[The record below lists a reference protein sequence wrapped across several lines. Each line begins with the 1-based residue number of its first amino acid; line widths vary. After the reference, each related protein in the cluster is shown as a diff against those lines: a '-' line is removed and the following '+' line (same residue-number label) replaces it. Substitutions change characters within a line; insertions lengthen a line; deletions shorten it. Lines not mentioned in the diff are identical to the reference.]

1 MGIVNL
7 KKSMSAKR
15 RGKDFWFRLK
25 RMSSFSIFLK
35 KSSPVEQAC
44 QGISLLSWT
53 NFLIASNKVR
63 CLFTLTHTS

>member
-1 MGIVNL
+1 LGRFSFFYIQGIVDINKNIIARGMTTGIVSL

-35 KSSPVEQAC
+35 K
-44 QGISLLSWT
+44 
-53 NFLIASNKVR
+53 
-63 CLFTLTHTS
+63 FTG